1 MWDHLFKKQ
10 DESTIKST
18 KIYIKIFFLFYFTL
32 SLNLVWWFYLLF
44 YVNNVK
50 IKNKILLL
58 ERILSF
64 ILTLCNILCPLS
76 SAPHELWQ
84 HLKCYKPWTSFACF
98 ALCKS
103 LRTECKY
110 KNKYNS
116 IKHKCNSH
124 CEIIETTQFVFC
136 SSYTLKYF
144 VLPRTM
150 EMLNKSTSTIFFFL
164 ISLPASR
171 TSNQHS
177 LPSAHW
183 WVSKDGKEKGL
194 WVAQCFP
201 LFFYVKAYSI
211 NAWIDNGKGKEY
223 DRVS

>member
-1 MWDHLFKKQ
+1 MKMWDHLFKKQ
-10 DESTIKST
+10 DKSTIKST

-32 SLNLVWWFYLLF
+32 SLNLLWWFYLLF

-64 ILTLCNILCPLS
+64 ILILCNILCPLS
-76 SAPHELWQ
+76 CAPHELWQ
-84 HLKCYKPWTSFACF
+84 HLKCYKPWTSFAYF

-116 IKHKCNSH
+116 IKHKCNSQ

-136 SSYTLKYF
+136 SSYTLMYF

-150 EMLNKSTSTIFFFL
+150 EMLNKSTSTIFFLNFTSCFTN
-164 ISLPASR
+164 IQPTFSTFGSLM
-171 TSNQHS
+171 
-177 LPSAHW
+177 
-183 WVSKDGKEKGL
+183 SKQGWK
-194 WVAQCFP
+194 
-201 LFFYVKAYSI
+201 
-211 NAWIDNGKGKEY
+211 GKGTVSCPMFPPFLLCQSIQHKCL
-223 DRVS
+223 DR